1 MKLANEIESRAS
13 VPPLRMGERG
23 LGGEVEKKFSAA
35 PSLIDRAQAV
45 AILSG
50 KTPLYEALADAARAR
65 EEHFGRRVRIHI
77 LDNIKNGNCA
87 EDCGYC
93 AQRKDAAAEI
103 GEYKLKSEDDIV
115 AEATAAK
122 ANGAYRFC
130 MVTAGTGPSANTTTS
145 LAKTIS
151 RITHDLGM
159 RVCLSAGF
167 VDAAKAEKLAAAGLD
182 RYNHNI
188 NTSAAHYGEICSTH
202 TFKDR
207 TDTIAAL
214 SAAGVGLCS
223 GIIAGLGE
231 THADLV
237 DAAFALKSLNVIS
250 IPVNFFIPVPGHAI
264 KNPQTLTPEYCLR
277 ILIAFRLINPD
288 SEIRMAAGREGH
300 LRGLQSTAL
309 MVANSLFASGYLN
322 VKGSNMHETIG
333 LIRDAGYEPEFADGL
348 EISLPA
354 EAAGMYK
361 PENFPELL
369 KHKP

>member
-1 MKLANEIESRAS
+1 MDLKS
-13 VPPLRMGERG
+13 
-23 LGGEVEKKFSAA
+23 EKKFSTEAG
-35 PSLIDRAQAV
+35 LIDRSQAL
-45 AILSG
+45 AILKG
-50 KTPLYEALADAARAR
+50 ETPLYAVLADAARAR
-65 EEHFGRRVRIHI
+65 EQYFGHKVRIHI
-77 LDNIKNGNCA
+77 LDNIKNGHCA

-93 AQRKDAAAEI
+93 AQRKDAKAEI
-103 GEYKLKSEDDIV
+103 GEYPLQSEEEIF
-115 AEATAAK
+115 AEAALAK

-130 MVTAGTGPSANTTTS
+130 MVTAGTGPSASTTAR

-151 RITHDLGM
+151 RITGELGM

-167 VDAAKAEKLAAAGLD
+167 VDAAKAEQLAAAGLD
-182 RYNHNI
+182 RYNHNV
-188 NTSAAHYGEICSTH
+188 NTSETHYGEICSTH

-223 GIIAGLGE
+223 GVIAGLGE
-231 THADLV
+231 SPADLV
-237 DAAFALKSLNVIS
+237 EAAFALKSLKVIS

-264 KNPQTLTPEYCLR
+264 KAPQVLTPEYCLR
-277 ILIAFRLINPD
+277 VLIAFRLINPD

-309 MVANSLFASGYLN
+309 MAANSLFASGYLN
-322 VKGSNMHETIG
+322 VKGSGMHETIAM
-333 LIRDAGYEPEFADGL
+333 IRDAGYEPEFADGL

-369 KHKP
+369 KHIRIP

>member
-1 MKLANEIESRAS
+1 MT
-13 VPPLRMGERG
+13 
-23 LGGEVEKKFSAA
+23 EVKTEKKFSSEA
-35 PSLIDRAQAV
+35 SLIGRDEAI

-50 KTPLYEALADAARAR
+50 EVPLYAALADAARAR
-65 EEHFGRRVRIHI
+65 ERYFGRKVRIHI

-103 GEYKLKSEDDIV
+103 RDYPLQSEDEIFT
-115 AEATAAK
+115 AATLAK

-130 MVTAGTGPSANTTTS
+130 MVSAGTGPSANTTAK

-151 RITHDLGM
+151 RITHELGM

-167 VDAAKAEKLAAAGLD
+167 VDAAKAEQLAAAGLD
-182 RYNHNI
+182 RYNHNV
-188 NTSAAHYGEICSTH
+188 NTSESHYGGICSTH

-223 GIIAGLGE
+223 GVIAGLGE
-231 THADLV
+231 TPADLI
-237 DAAFALKSLNVIS
+237 DAAFALKSLRVIS

-264 KNPQTLTPEYCLR
+264 EKPQALAPEYCLR
-277 ILIAFRLINPD
+277 ILIAFRLISPD

-309 MVANSLFASGYLN
+309 MVSNSLFASGYLN
-322 VKGSNMHETIG
+322 VKGSNMHETIA

-354 EAAGMYK
+354 EGTALYK

-369 KHKP
+369 KYPMEK